1 MNSPIDATEPDTP
14 AEAAQAHIERAA
26 QALREGRH
34 DAAIKALQTAAALG
48 NADAMY
54 RLGHARLFGLWAC
67 EAQTAEARQI
77 LQRAA
82 DLGSA
87 AADLQLA
94 CLALS
99 DLLPETGSAIAAR
112 HLQQA
117 CARQHPL
124 AQRITAMLLA
134 SQGRHREASA
144 LLAAAH
150 AAGDPVAGAL
160 LARRLHLGIGIEAD
174 PQAAD
179 AIRQPLR
186 AMGVP
191 VYLDERAEADESGE
205 QPTVD
210 GIDFPHIPANAG
222 PDEAQVIVQRL
233 FRREDCLYLILC
245 GTPHLRA
252 SQVVDPATGTLTR
265 MGLRSSDGMNFDT
278 MLEDAWLRHLQMR
291 MAAAAGLPLSH
302 AEPLVLLHYAPGQEY
317 RPHRDYLPDSD
328 PSLTQATPGSAIGA
342 GNRAAT
348 TVVYLNEVSEGGET
362 DFPELGQRVRPQAG
376 YAASWRNLH
385 RSGIR
390 DPRSLHTGMP
400 VIAGEKWLSTLWIRE
415 RPLRA
420 W

>member
-1 MNSPIDATEPDTP
+1 MTETRP
-14 AEAAQAHIERAA
+14 AAAARHSAQTHVDRAA
-26 QALREGRH
+26 IALREQRH
-34 DAAIKALQTAAALG
+34 DDLRESLQAAADLG
-48 NADAMY
+48 HADATY
-54 RLGHARLFGLWAC
+54 RLGHAQLFGLWGCDAP
-67 EAQTAEARQI
+67 TRVARQT
-77 LQRAA
+77 LHRAA
-82 DLGSA
+82 ELGSA

-99 DLLPETGSAIAAR
+99 DLLPDVGDDIATR
-112 HLQQA
+112 HLQRA
-117 CARQHPL
+117 SERQHPL

-134 SQGRHREASA
+134 SQGRHREATANLASA
-144 LLAAAH
+144 H
-150 AAGDPVAGAL
+150 VAGDPVAGAL
-160 LARRLHLGIGIEAD
+160 LARRLHLGIGTPTDHQSAD
-174 PQAAD
+174 E
-179 AIRQPLR
+179 LR
-186 AMGVP
+186 RALQTLGVP
-191 VYLDERAEADESGE
+191 VYLDEAAEADEREDSRSDQTLG
-205 QPTVD
+205 
-210 GIDFPHIPANAG
+210 FPAIKLSAG
-222 PDEAQVIVQRL
+222 PDEAHVTAQRL

-252 SQVVDPATGTLTR
+252 SQVVDPATGKLTR
-265 MGLRSSDGMNFDT
+265 MGLRSSDGMNFDAL
-278 MLEDAWLRHLQMR
+278 LEDAWLRHLQMR

-328 PSLTQATPGSAIGA
+328 PSLTQPTAGSGTGA

-348 TVVYLNEVSEGGET
+348 TVVYLNDVSEGGET

>member
-1 MNSPIDATEPDTP
+1 MNKSVNATESAAP
-14 AEAAQAHIERAA
+14 AEAAQVHIERAA

-34 DAAIKALQTAAALG
+34 DAAIKALQTAAELG

-67 EAQTAEARQI
+67 EVQTAEARQT
-77 LQRAA
+77 LHRAA
-82 DLGSA
+82 ELGSA

-99 DLLPETGSAIAAR
+99 DLLPDAGSAVAAR
-112 HLQQA
+112 HLQRA
-117 CARQHPL
+117 CARWHPL
-124 AQRITAMLLA
+124 AQRITAMLFA

-144 LLAAAH
+144 LLSAAH
-150 AAGDPVAGAL
+150 TAGDPVAGAL

-174 PQAAD
+174 PQAAA

-191 VYLDERAEADESGE
+191 VYLDARAEADEHGE
-205 QPTVD
+205 QPALD
-210 GIDFPHIPANAG
+210 DIDFPHIPANAG

-252 SQVVDPATGTLTR
+252 SQVVDPATGSLTR
-265 MGLRSSDGMNFDT
+265 MGLRSSDGMNFDA
-278 MLEDAWLRHLQMR
+278 MLEDAWLRHLQRR

-328 PSLTQATPGSAIGA
+328 PSLSQATPGSAIGA

-348 TVVYLNEVSEGGET
+348 TVVYLNDDCEGGET

-376 YAASWRNLH
+376 YAACWRNLH